1 MDVVGEAASGEQ
13 AIDLAIELRP
23 DVVLMDIS
31 MPGMGGDDATRQILD
46 SVSEAKVLALSVHE
60 EEAYYFQ
67 MLQAGAIGYI
77 PKRSAPRL
85 LLAAIRAAAAG
96 EVFLDPSVAS
106 TLVQTCLGQKRR
118 GTGRAA
124 YDGLTARQRE
134 VLTLVAEGFSSKEIS
149 QKLGISIHTVQRHR
163 ANIRRQLDLDGGVDL
178 VKYAVRKG
186 LIQLDE
192 AH

>member
-1 MDVVGEAASGEQ
+1 
-13 AIDLAIELRP
+13 
-23 DVVLMDIS
+23 
-31 MPGMGGDDATRQILD
+31 
-46 SVSEAKVLALSVHE
+46 
-60 EEAYYFQ
+60 
-67 MLQAGAIGYI
+67 
-77 PKRSAPRL
+77 
-85 LLAAIRAAAAG
+85 
-96 EVFLDPSVAS
+96 
-106 TLVQTCLGQKRR
+106 LGQKRR